1 MRILKVFVNPFL
13 FLIITFSALSEAS
26 FANSLRKLADLRSP
40 DGKLKVSFT
49 SGTDG
54 AIFYSLMAD
63 GKLLLQPSAI
73 GLNVSKAPVFRSE
86 RSEIVKKVWRP
97 VWGKRS
103 IVNDVYREITIVL
116 DVYTIKAR
124 AYNDGIAFRYE
135 NGKSESELTEFN
147 FAGNYD
153 AWYYNGENHNIGPEK
168 LQNAKGIRK
177 PIVTIKAND
186 DQYMAIHEADLE
198 SGEPLLLKTVPGH
211 ASFLVPSKRAK
222 AWRVIMYGRTPGQLI
237 DSHLLELLNP
247 APEPGYDF
255 TWVKPGVALWDW
267 RINGAE
273 VDGFKY
279 QMSLPSWKRM
289 VDFAAV
295 NKIPSLVLDANW
307 YGAEFNKDSDPLKG
321 GKAADVNELIKY
333 GKEKGLGIW
342 LYLNDVGGKAY
353 PIEATIKQY
362 GDWGAIG
369 LKYGFMQGSAEEKNS
384 KTRLITKLCAQHHLM
399 VDFHDGPVHP
409 YGQMRT
415 WPNAVTREYCQAQLD
430 GHKVFQPKTFVTSVF
445 VNMVAGPL
453 DMNNGVVDMIQK
465 GRVDNGNP
473 VPSTIVAEAA
483 RTLITFSGATIIP
496 DIPEYYNKYPEILK
510 FITAQKMPWM
520 ESKTL
525 SGQIGE
531 YIVMARKASTGN
543 WLIAAAT
550 NESPRVLHI
559 PLSFAEPGNYR
570 ALIIRDGKDASYL
583 TNKESYRVETIM
595 VTSKKVIDIEL
606 APGGGACILLEKV
619 K

>member
-1 MRILKVFVNPFL
+1 MRTLKKFVNRFL
-13 FLIITFSALSEAS
+13 FLAVFSLICNVSVS
-26 FANSLRKLADLRSP
+26 QSLEKLAELKSP
-40 DGKLKVSFT
+40 DGKLAGLLS
-49 SGTDG
+49 TDNEG
-54 AIFYSLMAD
+54 CIRYSLIAD
-63 GKLLLQPSAI
+63 GKLLLQPSRMGFNI
-73 GLNVSKAPVFRSE
+73 SKSPVFESKQVTL
-86 RSEIVKKVWRP
+86 VKKVWRP

-103 IVNDVYREITIVL
+103 LVPDEYREITIVF
-116 DVYTIKAR
+116 DAYKIEAR
-124 AYNDGIAFRYE
+124 AYNNGIAFRYVD
-135 NGKSESELTEFN
+135 GQSESELTEFN

-168 LQNAKGIRK
+168 LQDAKGIRK
-177 PIVTIKAND
+177 PIVTIKAAEN
-186 DQYMAIHEADLE
+186 QYMAIHEADLE
-198 SGEPLLLKTVPGH
+198 SGEPLLLQPVPGR
-211 ASFLVPSKRAK
+211 AAFLIPSKKAK
-222 AWRVIMYGRTPGQLI
+222 AWRVIMYGRTPGELV

-247 APEPGYDF
+247 DPEAGSDF
-255 TWVKPGVALWDW
+255 SWVKPGVALWDW

-289 VDFAAV
+289 VDFAAI

-307 YGAEFNKDSDPLKG
+307 YGPEFNKDSDPLKG

-333 GKEKGLGIW
+333 GKEKGVGIW
-342 LYLNDVGGKAY
+342 LYLNDVGGKTY
-353 PIEATIKQY
+353 PIATTIKQY
-362 GDWGAIG
+362 GDWGAVG
-369 LKYGFMQGSAEEKNS
+369 VKYGFMQGSAEEKNA
-384 KTRLITKLCAQHHLM
+384 KTRLITKLCAEHHLM

-415 WPNAVTREYCQAQLD
+415 WPNAVTREYCQSQLD

-453 DMNNGVVDMIQK
+453 DMDNGVVDMTQK
-465 GRVDNGNP
+465 GRVDNGSP

-496 DIPEYYNKYPEILK
+496 DIPEYYNKHPELLK
-510 FITAQKMPWM
+510 FITSEKMPWM

-550 NESPRVLHI
+550 NESHRALRI
-559 PLSFAEPGNYR
+559 PLRFIEKGTYKAT
-570 ALIIRDGKDASYL
+570 IIRDGKDASYL
-583 TNKESYRVETIM
+583 ANKEKYTIETAT
-595 VTSKKVIDIEL
+595 VTRNQFIDVEL
-606 APGGGACILLEKV
+606 APGGGACVLLEKV